1 MLFLFTNC
9 DKRLADNAKADT
21 MSETETVVV
30 INDIEVLKKELVLN
44 QIEGKWY
51 YNNQAFSGYAVTYYK
66 NDTLAEK
73 LGFVDGKREGVARQ
87 WSESG
92 ALRIESYYTQNRLD
106 TVYKSWWE
114 NGVLSAQSN
123 YVDGIKQGIEKEWY
137 ATGQLAKE
145 RQLVDGQETGIQ
157 QAWLPNGTL
166 YINYEAK
173 NGRVFGLQRANS
185 CYKLEDEKVITK
197 QTH

>member
-1 MLFLFTNC
+1 MFFLFTNC
-9 DKRLADNAKADT
+9 DEQVADNSNADMT
-21 MSETETVVV
+21 SKNEKVLV
-30 INDIEVLKKELVLN
+30 IKDIEVLKNELVLN

-51 YNNQAFSGYAVTYYK
+51 YKSEPFSGYAVTYYQ

-106 TVYKSWWE
+106 MVYKSWWE

-123 YVDGIKQGIEKEWY
+123 YVDGTKQGIEKEWY
-137 ATGQLAKE
+137 ATGQLAKLK
-145 RQLVDGQETGIQ
+145 QLADGQETGIQ
-157 QAWLPNGTL
+157 QAWLQNGTL

-185 CYKLEDEKVITK
+185 CYKLEDEKVIRTK
-197 QTH
+197 TL